1 MKVMNRKDVRVD
13 GRDVTI
19 HRYNMKFQG
28 HEPGDFTVIEWLGGW
43 NTVGN
48 GTSTSMAD
56 AVAQTKIIIGQVRDQ
71 D

>member
-43 NTVGN
+43 NTVGQRYVN
-48 GTSTSMAD
+48 
-56 AVAQTKIIIGQVRDQ
+56 
-71 D
+71 